1 MGSCLGCAGM
11 TMGPLGLLN
20 TSASIDLEEE
30 VKEDSKM
37 PLENSNGLLLLLHFT
52 NVIASSICQ
61 ILN

>member
-1 MGSCLGCAGM
+1 
-11 TMGPLGLLN
+11 MGPLGLLN

-30 VKEDSKM
+30 VKEDSKR

-52 NVIASSICQ
+52 NVIASSICL

>member
-30 VKEDSKM
+30 VKEDSKR
-37 PLENSNGLLLLLHFT
+37 PLENSNGLLLLHFT